1 MAALALNASIGL
13 DIRRKTRMRSNRP
26 QGAASNPRGHR
37 VRAGA
42 VRVLSVTAVAGVACA
57 MMAGAASAAPAAGTT
72 PTTTTITNTPDP
84 GTIKVGQS
92 FIFDVTVTP
101 AAATGT
107 VTVAPSETGLPAG
120 YTCTAKLTAGTGSCT
135 VTPTEYGIVDYVAT
149 YGGDATYA
157 GSPSVTF
164 PLAVQNVTSTT
175 VAPARALAGPVSLT
189 GSVYAMGAKIIDG
202 SGSLAFYRG
211 GTVIAGCAAVPLTK
225 FTAAG
230 DNVGT
235 CKTTLGRGTYTINV
249 VYSGDEVNVASK
261 GSKVL
266 TVTRRA
272 SRTTASAKP
281 NPVVVHRAVKFSATV
296 TGLGGT
302 PTGTVTFTWKGEK
315 VCSGRL
321 SRGAMHCWAKPS
333 KAGTYVIKATYSGD
347 SIHRSSSRLIVVT
360 VKR

>member
-13 DIRRKTRMRSNRP
+13 GIRRKTRMRSNRP
-26 QGAASNPRGHR
+26 QGAASKPRGHR
-37 VRAGA
+37 VRVGV
-42 VRVLSVTAVAGVACA
+42 VRVLSVTAVAATACA
-57 MMAGAASAAPAAGTT
+57 MMAGAASAATT
-72 PTTTTITNTPDP
+72 TTTTITNAVP
-84 GTIKVGQS
+84 GVIKVGAS
-92 FIFDVTVTP
+92 FTFDITVTP
-101 AAATGT
+101 AAAAGT
-107 VTVAPSETGLPAG
+107 VTVAGGAG
-120 YTCTAKLTAGTGSCT
+120 DPTCTAPVTAGTATCT
-135 VTPTEYGIVDYVAT
+135 VTPPEYGVIDYTATFTPSSAT
-149 YGGDATYA
+149 YD
-157 GSPSVTF
+157 PSTSAAF
-164 PLAVQNVTSTT
+164 PLEVQNVTSTT

-189 GSVYAMGAKIIDG
+189 GSVFAMGAKITDG

-211 GTVIAGCAAVPLTK
+211 TTVIAGCAAVPLTT
-225 FTAAG
+225 FTAAA

-272 SRTTASAKP
+272 SKTAASAKP
-281 NPVVVHRAVKFSATV
+281 NPALVHKAVRFSATV

-321 SRGAMHCWAKPS
+321 SRGAMHCSARPT
-333 KAGTYVIKATYSGD
+333 KAGTYVIKASYSGD
-347 SIHRSSSRLIVVT
+347 SIHKASSRLIVVT
-360 VKR
+360 VKK

>member
-1 MAALALNASIGL
+1 
-13 DIRRKTRMRSNRP
+13 MRSNRP
-26 QGAASNPRGHR
+26 QGAASNPRGHHF
-37 VRAGA
+37 RAGA
-42 VRVLSVTAVAGVACA
+42 IRVLSATAVAATACTLW
-57 MMAGAASAAPAAGTT
+57 AGAASAAPAAGTT

-92 FIFDVTVTP
+92 FTFDVTVTP

-107 VTVAPSETGLPAG
+107 VTVASTPAG
-120 YTCTAKLTAGTGSCT
+120 DGTCTATLTAGTGSCT
-135 VTPTEYGIVDYVAT
+135 VTPAEYGVIDFVAT
-149 YGGDATYA
+149 YGGDVTYA
-157 GSPSVTF
+157 GSPSAVF

-211 GTVIAGCAAVPLTK
+211 TKVIAGCAAVPLTK

-235 CKTTLGRGTYTINV
+235 CKTTLGRGTYAINV
-249 VYSGDEVNVASK
+249 VYSGDVVNVASK

-272 SRTTASAKP
+272 SRTATSASP
-281 NPVVVHRAVKFSATV
+281 NPALVHKAVKLSATV
-296 TGLGGT
+296 KGLGGT
-302 PTGTVTFTWKGEK
+302 PTGTVTFTLGGKK
-315 VCSGRL
+315 VCSAHL
-321 SRGAMHCWAKPS
+321 SRGAMHCSAKFS
-333 KAGTYVIKATYSGD
+333 KAGTYVLKASYSGD
-347 SIHRSSSRLIVVT
+347 SIHKVSSRLIT
-360 VKR
+360 VKIKK